1 MNLNIPQYGL
11 KTMPKIGLEPSALT
25 NNKGNAAVTSAVAGL
40 ISVIVVIVFGII
52 ITGSF
57 TTVASSASLNLDEK
71 WLNALNTTTD
81 IAATSF
87 NLASLIPIAMV
98 AGVVIS
104 IVTYM
109 IVR

>member
-1 MNLNIPQYGL
+1 MSLCMPRNGYM
-11 KTMPKIGLEPSALT
+11 KMPKLGFNPSNVA
-25 NNKGNAAVTSAVAGL
+25 NDKGNASVTAAVAGL

-57 TTVASSASLNLDEK
+57 TTVATSASLNLDEK
-71 WLNALNTTTD
+71 WLTALNTTTD

-87 NLASLIPIAMV
+87 NLAALIPIAMV